1 KGRLDPPDSDLLAA
15 ADDRVRRRKLEV
27 GPGRRIEPPQR
38 LLETPMTAE
47 RAKRRGDGARHR
59 GIGVPELGGG
69 RMADNGALRE
79 RRPRPAEA
87 GAVAEA
93 EHAGKARPP
102 LVVDD
107 RRELTLR
114 LVEDMAA
121 AERAQDLIG
130 RLEAIAEAD
139 RIDRE

>member
-1 KGRLDPPDSDLLAA
+1 EAQILVEIASQFSSQQLRQDHAAVASLTGPHARARRALELADRRTSLGKGRLDPPDSDLLAA

-69 RMADNGALRE
+69 RMADNGALR
-79 RRPRPAEA
+79 
-87 GAVAEA
+87 
-93 EHAGKARPP
+93 
-102 LVVDD
+102 
-107 RRELTLR
+107 
-114 LVEDMAA
+114 
-121 AERAQDLIG
+121 
-130 RLEAIAEAD
+130 
-139 RIDRE
+139 